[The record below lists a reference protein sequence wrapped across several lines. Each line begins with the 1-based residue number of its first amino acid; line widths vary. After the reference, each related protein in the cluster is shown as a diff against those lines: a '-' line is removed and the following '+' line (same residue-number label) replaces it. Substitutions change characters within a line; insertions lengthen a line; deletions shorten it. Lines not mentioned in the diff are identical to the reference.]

1 MTLETT
7 PFDVLSRLSENSVW
21 GCLTIEVLARLGVET
36 IVTSPGARS
45 TPLTL
50 AAARNTRVEALTI
63 LDERSAGFFALGIA
77 KCTHKPV
84 VLICT
89 SGTAAANYWPAVV
102 EASMSGTSL
111 IVITA
116 DRPPELRNCSSG
128 QTIDQSKIFGNYV
141 RYYAEVSLPEAT
153 VNMLSYLR
161 QTLVHSVNLSIIG
174 NPGPVHLNFP
184 FREPLSVCAENST
197 PVIDVAKLEAIST
210 IITRPCENVVIGG
223 SIDQISLER
232 LTSHSKGV
240 IVVGVNNPD
249 FGNGNFA
256 EAVYTI
262 SEKLGW
268 PIITDVLNPL
278 RNRSNKNHL
287 IITHYHAFLR
297 KQHVTSSLKPTAILQ
312 IGTLPTSKTL
322 NSWLKS
328 IDAVSFL
335 LTSRPINTDPLHRI
349 ATPIY
354 GDVCEL
360 SNAIEQQSVD
370 FNWGTAW
377 TEVEKESALMID
389 SRMNKIRDMF
399 EGKISW
405 LLSRHLPSECSVFL
419 GNSMSVRYAEY
430 LWSAGDKSHKIFCN
444 RGANGID
451 GTLSTAMGIAHC
463 GKPSVLLIGDL
474 SFLHD
479 TNALLSTKI
488 LNGSLSV
495 IVINNN
501 GGGIFEHLPMSQSEP
516 YFEEYFATPQNVNI
530 AQLCEAYGAKYSTI
544 SDWQNFISAVSVLPK
559 SGLQILEIKT
569 DRKAD
574 LHTLEDIIK

>member
-7 PFDVLSRLSENSVW
+7 PFDALSCSSENSVW
-21 GCLTIEVLARLGVET
+21 GCFTIEVLARLGVDT

-50 AAARNTRVEALTI
+50 AASRNARIEALTV

-77 KCTHKPV
+77 KYTHKPV

-102 EASMSGTSL
+102 EASMSGSPL

-128 QTIDQSKIFGNYV
+128 QTIDQAKMFGNYV
-141 RYYAEVSLPEAT
+141 RHYVEVALPEAS

-161 QTLVHSVNLSIIG
+161 QTLVHAVNLSIVG

-184 FREPLSVCAENST
+184 FREPLFVCAKNKSS
-197 PVIDVAKLEAIST
+197 VIDASKLEAIST
-210 IITRPCENVVIGG
+210 IITRPCESIHTGG

-232 LTSHSKGV
+232 LSSHSKGV
-240 IVVGVNNPD
+240 IVVGVNNPTV
-249 FGNGNFA
+249 GNDDFA
-256 EAVYTI
+256 EAVNTI

-268 PIITDVLNPL
+268 PIIADILNPL

-287 IITHYHAFLR
+287 IITHYDAFLR
-297 KQHVTSSLKPTAILQ
+297 KQHVTSSLRPTAILQ
-312 IGTLPTSKTL
+312 IGTLPTSKAL
-322 NSWLKS
+322 NSWIKS

-335 LTSRPINTDPLHRI
+335 LTTRPINTDPLHRI

-360 SNAIEQQSVD
+360 SNAIKQQSID
-370 FNWGTAW
+370 FNWGSAW
-377 TEVEKESALMID
+377 TEVDRKSALKID
-389 SRMNKIRDMF
+389 SRMHELSGMF
-399 EGKISW
+399 EGKVSW

-419 GNSMSVRYAEY
+419 GNSMSIRYAEY
-430 LWSAGDKSHKIFCN
+430 FWSVGEKSHKIFCN

-451 GTLSTAMGIAHC
+451 GTLSTAMGIAHS
-463 GKPSVLLIGDL
+463 GKASVILMGDL
-474 SFLHD
+474 AFLHD
-479 TNALLSTKI
+479 VNALLSTKI
-488 LNGSLSV
+488 LSGSLSV

-501 GGGIFEHLPMSQSEP
+501 GGGIFEHLPISQSEP
-516 YFEEYFATPQNVNI
+516 HFEKYFATPQNVNI
-530 AQLCEAYGAKYSTI
+530 AQLCAAYGVKYSAI
-544 SDWQNFISAVSVLPK
+544 CDWQNFISAVSVLPK
-559 SGLQILEIKT
+559 SGLQVLEIKT

-574 LHTLEDIIK
+574 IHTLEDIIK